1 MTTGTWIDHLA
12 SDLRY
17 ALRMIR
23 KTPGASGIAILSLA
37 LGIGA
42 NTAIFSFVD
51 AMLLK
56 VLPVRAP
63 GELCQVARMMQ
74 ERPSVSWNYPDY
86 CAFRDRGRA
95 FSGLA
100 AYSNPQGLG
109 LQTGD
114 GAAAG
119 TELAQVSLVSGNFF
133 HVLGVEPAVG
143 RVFNAQDDRGFGAAP
158 YAVLAYDFWQRRF
171 AGDPRVVGRT
181 LRLNG
186 YPLTIVGVARR
197 GFRGLDVSTSPN
209 LFIPMTMRTET
220 GGVPLGVWNTRHYWW
235 FQVVGRLAPDRTS
248 PQAAAQLTTIFR
260 AQEEAERRERPG
272 MGLFNAGQK
281 VLLLP
286 AARGWSGMRNRLEKP
301 LLVLMVVV
309 GLVLLIAC
317 ANVASLML
325 ARGAARQREMA
336 VRLAVGARRSRLAA
350 QLLVE
355 SVALGLLGGL
365 LGLLFAYGC
374 VQVLLGFVPRAGM
387 SPVDLQVSPNL
398 RLLAFTFV
406 VSLLTGVIF
415 GLAPALQS
423 TRPDL
428 VPALKDDI
436 TAMWDSPSAGLR
448 GRRRRRSRVTL
459 RRALVIAQ
467 VALSLLL
474 LVGAGLFV
482 RTLQNL
488 RDIDIGVRHDRTVLV
503 NVDPSRSGYKGQRLR
518 DFYERLRAAVE
529 RTAGVQSVSL
539 ATITPLGGMRWNG
552 DFRPEGYTFKPGEQ
566 RDVDFN
572 TVGPRY
578 FETVGIRMMLGRDF
592 TDGDNPAFSPDPP
605 DALRRGP
612 APDVPGPHVAIVS
625 ESFAKRFFDGRNPIG
640 MHLCLQQEY
649 DAARAYEVVGVVK
662 DAHYFGLREAV
673 EPMVY
678 LPVWRPGPEPKMLC
692 IRTARDDRTI
702 VPEVRR
708 AVTAI
713 DGAIPVLNSRTMQ
726 QQIDED
732 IVVERLI
739 ATLSGF
745 FGLLALLLAGI
756 GLYGLVAYTVSR
768 RTREIGIRMALGAS
782 RSSVL
787 WLVLRGAIVL
797 VAGGAAIGIPA
808 ALVLTRLVRTFL
820 YGVSARD
827 PFTVGGGVAIL
838 ALVAAMASLVP
849 ARRATRVQPT
859 TALRYE

>member
-1 MTTGTWIDHLA
+1 MSFDHLA
-12 SDLRY
+12 ADLRY

-23 KTPGASGIAILSLA
+23 KTPGASAVAVLSLA

-42 NTAIFSFVD
+42 NTAIFSLVD

-56 VLPVRAP
+56 MLPVRAP
-63 GELCQVARMMQ
+63 GELYQVARMMRD
-74 ERPSVSWNYPDY
+74 RPSVSWNYPDY
-86 CAFRDRGRA
+86 RAFRDRTRA
-95 FSGLA
+95 FTGLA
-100 AYSNPQGLG
+100 ACSSPQPLG
-109 LQTGD
+109 MRTAD
-114 GAAAG
+114 SAG
-119 TELAQVSLVSGNFF
+119 HATELAHVSLVSGNYF
-133 HVLGVEPAVG
+133 HVLGLEPVIG
-143 RVFNAQDDRGFGAAP
+143 HLFTEQDDRHFGASP

-186 YPLTIVGVARR
+186 YPFTIVGVTRR
-197 GFRGLDVSTSPN
+197 GFRGIDVSTSPN
-209 LFIPMTMRTET
+209 LFIPITMRTET
-220 GGVPLGVWNTRHYWW
+220 AGVPLGVWNTRHYWW
-235 FQVVGRLAPDRTS
+235 MQVLGRLAADRTS
-248 PQAAAQLTTIFR
+248 AQAAAQLTTILR
-260 AQEEAERRERPG
+260 AEEETERRATPR
-272 MGLFNAGQK
+272 MGLSNAAQN

-286 AARGWSGMRNRLEKP
+286 AARGWSGIRNRLEKP

-336 VRLAVGARRSRLAA
+336 VRLAVGASRSRLAG
-350 QLLVE
+350 QLLIE
-355 SVALGLLGGL
+355 SIVLGLFGGL
-365 LGLLFAYGC
+365 LGLVFAYAC
-374 VQVLLGFVPRAGM
+374 VQMLLNFVPRAGM
-387 SPVDLQVSPNL
+387 SPVDLHVSPDL

-406 VSLLTGVIF
+406 VSLLTGIIF

-428 VPALKDDI
+428 VPALKDEISGVRD
-436 TAMWDSPSAGLR
+436 AAGWR
-448 GRRRRRSRVTL
+448 GGRRRRSRVTL
-459 RRALVIAQ
+459 RKALVVAQ

-488 RDIDIGVRHDRTVLV
+488 RDIDLGVRRDRTVLV

-529 RTAGVQSVSL
+529 RMPGVQSVSV

-552 DFRPEGYTFKPGEQ
+552 DFRPEGYTFKTGEEKAI
-566 RDVDFN
+566 DFN

-578 FETVGIRMMLGRDF
+578 FETVGIRMLLGRDF
-592 TDGDNPAFSPDPP
+592 TDADNPAFLPNPP
-605 DALRRGP
+605 DVLTRGP
-612 APDVPGPHVAIVS
+612 EPDLPGPHVAVVS
-625 ESFAKRFFDGRNPIG
+625 ESFAKRFFQGRNPIG
-640 MHLCLQQEY
+640 MHLCLQEEY

-662 DAHYFGLREAV
+662 DAHYFGLREAT

-678 LPVWRPGPEPKMLC
+678 LPAWRPGPEPKMLC
-692 IRTARDDRTI
+692 IRTARDDGA
-702 VPEVRR
+702 VVAEVRR
-708 AVTAI
+708 AVTSI
-713 DGAIPVLNSRTMQ
+713 DPAIPVLASRTMQ

-745 FGLLALLLAGI
+745 FGLLALLLAGV
-756 GLYGLVAYTVSR
+756 GLYGLITYTVSR

-782 RSSVL
+782 RPSVL
-787 WLVLRGAIVL
+787 WLVLRGAAVL

-808 ALVLTRLVRTFL
+808 ALLLTRLVRTFL
-820 YGVSARD
+820 YGVSAQD
-827 PFTVGGGVAIL
+827 PLTVAGGVAIL
-838 ALVAAMASLVP
+838 LLVAALASLLP
-849 ARRATRVQPT
+849 ARRATRVEPT